1 MVESRRILRK
11 IKSYVTYRLA
21 SVGQLLFVLTLLI
34 FITNCSINA
43 LYVVLL
49 ALLNDLT
56 MIPLAY
62 DLQQASANRYS
73 FDITKRFK
81 LAAMFCMLQTGF
93 SMLFAYGVG
102 PSGLGARDYTMQK
115 GGPGGVGGCP
125 TQLQAVIWLQ
135 MFIASEIL
143 IFSARAPSFLWASLR
158 PSVWLVVS
166 VMGGNIIASII
177 ANQATAWGNI
187 PAQDIVLIWCYDL
200 LVLVFIDAVKVA
212 VLRYFNESE
221 DVLPD
226 YEYVKSRHEEYYATT
241 DYSGYTEPEPT
252 DRMSCAANRMND
264 WAFENSERLSS
275 MAPATRESLASESKQ
290 QHNSAAT
297 LAKADP
303 AGAGVSLATGRA
315 SLSQA
320 GGAAAAASQQR
331 PSLIT
336 MGPLRPN
343 TPASNP
349 RGVVIRG

>member
-1 MVESRRILRK
+1 MVESRRTLCK

-21 SVGQLLFVLTLLI
+21 SVGQSLFVLTLLI

-56 MIPLAY
+56 MIPLPY
-62 DLQQASANRYS
+62 DLQQASANQES
-73 FDITKRFK
+73 PDITQQLK
-81 LAAMFCMLQTGF
+81 LAAMFCMMQTGF

-102 PSGLGARDYTMQK
+102 PSGLGTRDYTMHK
-115 GGPGGVGGCP
+115 GGPGGVGGCR

-166 VMGGNIIASII
+166 VMGGSIIASII

-187 PAQDIVLIWCYDL
+187 PARDIVLIWCYDL
-200 LVLVFIDAVKVA
+200 LVLVFIDAVKV
-212 VLRYFNESE
+212 VFLRYFNESE

-226 YEYVKSRHEEYYATT
+226 YDYVKSRHEEYYAA

-252 DRMSCAANRMND
+252 DRLSCAANRMND
-264 WAFENSERLSS
+264 WAIEKSERLSS
-275 MAPATRESLASESKQ
+275 MDPATRESLASESKQ
-290 QHNSAAT
+290 QHTSAAT

-320 GGAAAAASQQR
+320 GGAVSAAPQQR
-331 PSLIT
+331 LSLIT
-336 MGPLRPN
+336 MGSLRPN